1 MKPPNKRKIKVG
13 MLVSYDYQAIKNSL
27 PRLYEYA
34 DQITL
39 AVDKD
44 NLTWAGNSFYIEPTF
59 WEWVKNFDSKN
70 KISIYKDSFYVKGL
84 SALLCDTR
92 ERIMLGKFMG
102 DGGWHVQVDAD
113 EYFVN
118 FKHFVDFLHELDQK
132 KKNVDCVFMQWVV
145 LYKKT
150 STGYL
155 FINNVNLEG
164 DNITGT
170 AIATTRPQDYVCC
183 RIINNPNKITYPQK
197 IIHDSWS
204 RTEEQLLTKLNN
216 WGHNH
221 DFNVDGYFHYWKA
234 INEKNYK
241 FVRNFD
247 PLTGNFWKELD
258 FVEAQNIDELMQVFN
273 ENKNNYLLKMDKQI
287 SKLSKFAK
295 LCVPPVVD
303 EFKKWLKHNN
313 NMKMLANLTKNAMNN
328 KIKSGLSSMT

>member
-70 KISIYKDSFYVKGL
+70 KISIYKDSFYVKGVD
-84 SALLCDTR
+84 SMICETR
-92 ERIMLGKFMG
+92 ERRLLGSFMG

-113 EYFVN
+113 EYFVD
-118 FKHFVDFLHELDQK
+118 FRKFVDFLAQLDIK
-132 KKNVDCVFMQWVV
+132 KKNVDVV
-145 LYKKT
+145 YMEWLLLYKKCT
-150 STGYL
+150 TGYL
-155 FINNVNLEG
+155 FVKG
-164 DNITGT
+164 AGGGT
-170 AIATTRPQDYVCC
+170 AIATTQPQNYICG
-183 RIINNPNKITYPQK
+183 RITDSKNKAVFMQR

-204 RTEEQLLTKLNN
+204 RTEEQLRTKLNN
-216 WGHNH
+216 WGHK
-221 DFNVDGYFHYWKA
+221 DGFDSTGYMHFWNA
-234 INEKNYK
+234 VNERNYM
-241 FVRNFD
+241 FVKNFD
-247 PLTGNFWKELD
+247 PIWGTMWKELD
-258 FVEAQNIDELMQVFN
+258 FVKAKNIDELMHGFN
-273 ENKNNYLLKMDKQI
+273 ENENNYLLKVDKPI
-287 SKLSKFAK
+287 SKLRKFAN